1 MNGIAVLAVILFVVI
16 GGPSWILSIFSPAYR
31 KRRRESRAKTANKA
45 WGLLA
50 LAGTIALI
58 GLAGLDYIG
67 LIEIK

>member
-1 MNGIAVLAVILFVVI
+1 MNGLAILAVILFVVI

-45 WGLLA
+45 WGVLGF
-50 LAGTIALI
+50 AGAIVLI
-58 GLAGLDYIG
+58 VLAGLDYIG